1 MSTRSRTHVF
11 FNELQLE
18 FKPRYEWAFGEKIAH
33 PETTARAESILTA
46 VGEAPEHFELREPDP
61 IPASALRGLHSLQ
74 LLNLYA
80 TAEQIPKDTDF
91 YPTVF
96 PKLKRGEGDTTNIH
110 QAGAFCFDSGT
121 PLNAKTLSAATWSAA
136 CARSAAASLRKGKG
150 SSGGAKL
157 AYALSRPPG
166 HHAQRDLFGG
176 YCYFNNSGIAAK
188 VLRRAGRVVVLD
200 IDFHHGNGTQSLFL
214 RDDKVLTISLH
225 GDPREYF
232 PFFCGYANEV
242 GETRGRGYNI
252 NLVLESKIDGDHY
265 LRALE
270 AHAIPAI
277 EAFEPAYLVLAA
289 GLDAYEQ
296 DPIGDFKLSTNDF
309 FRLGERIGQIG
320 LPVAAIQEGGYFTP
334 HLGRNAVAL
343 LQGLRAG
350 LGLGD

>member
-1 MSTRSRTHVF
+1 MSTRERTPVF
-11 FNELQLE
+11 FNPLQLE

-46 VGEAPEHFELREPDP
+46 VGNAREDFEVREPKP

-80 TAEQIPKDTDF
+80 TAEQIPEDTDF

-96 PKLKRGEGDTTNIH
+96 PKLKRGEGDPNNIR

-136 CARSAAASLRKGKG
+136 CARSAADTLRK
-150 SSGGAKL
+150 GAKL

-176 YCYFNNSGIAAK
+176 YCYFNNSGVAAK

-214 RDDKVLTISLH
+214 RDEKVLTISLH

-232 PFFCGYANEV
+232 PFFCGFASEV
-242 GETRGRGYNI
+242 GEARGRGYNM
-252 NLVLESKIDGDHY
+252 NLVLEPKIDGAHY
-265 LRALE
+265 IKALE

-277 EAFEPAYLVLAA
+277 EAFEPDYLVLAA
-289 GLDAYEQ
+289 GLDAYER
-296 DPIGDFKLSTNDF
+296 DPIGDFKLTTEDF
-309 FRLGERIGQIG
+309 FALGERIGCMGI
-320 LPVAAIQEGGYFTP
+320 PVAAIQEGGYYTE

-343 LQGLRAG
+343 LRGLRAG
-350 LGLGD
+350 LGLAE